1 MTDPAHNPKA
11 VPAALPPPSVPAP
24 LLRGGRGLVAAG
36 AALCAAALATA
47 AGRERFAAGWL
58 WGFALAWSIILGA
71 LFFVALHHAVHAV
84 WSVSTRRVA
93 EGLASAMPLAAL
105 AFLPLV
111 AFAAWPH
118 AFPLY
123 EWAGGLGGAHGHSPA
138 GPHGAADKGGYLTVA
153 FFAARGLACF
163 AVWIGF
169 ARLFVGRSLRQDDG
183 TGGEAATGGMRRAA
197 VAFLILFAGTV
208 TLASV
213 DWLMSLEPHWFSS
226 IFGVYVFS
234 GVALAGL
241 AAVTLTAAVLRRAGR
256 LGDAVRGDHLYSLGA
271 ILFAFTCFWA
281 YIAFSQYMLIWYGNV
296 PEEAAYFARRTGGAW
311 GAATLLLWAVRF
323 GIPFLV
329 LLPRR
334 AKTDARVLVPV
345 SLLVLA
351 GQALDLYW
359 MIMPARPA
367 GGLAMRWAE
376 GGPPLLLAGALGL
389 VLARFL
395 GRHAAVP
402 VGDPLLKACRQFH
415 LTH

>member
-1 MTDPAHNPKA
+1 MTDATHNPGA
-11 VPAALPPPSVPAP
+11 GPAALPPPSIPAP
-24 LLRGGRGLVAAG
+24 LVRGGRGLVAAG
-36 AALCAAALATA
+36 VVLCVAALVTA

-58 WGFALAWSIILGA
+58 WGFGLAWSVILGG
-71 LFFVALHHAVHAV
+71 LFFVALHHAAHAV

-93 EGLASAMPLAAL
+93 EGIASAMPLAAL
-105 AFLPLV
+105 AFLPVLV
-111 AFAAWPH
+111 FAAWPH

-123 EWAGGLGGAHGHSPA
+123 AWADAHGHAAGAHGPV
-138 GPHGAADKGGYLTVA
+138 DKDGYLTVA
-153 FFAARGLACF
+153 FFAARGAACF
-163 AVWIGF
+163 AVWVLF
-169 ARLFVGRSLRQDDG
+169 ARLFVGRSLRQDAGAGDG
-183 TGGEAATGGMRRAA
+183 AVTAGMRRAA

-208 TLASV
+208 TLAGV
-213 DWLMSLEPHWFSS
+213 DWFMSLEPHWFSS
-226 IFGVYVFS
+226 IYGVYVFG

-241 AAVTLTAAVLRRAGR
+241 AAVTVATVALRRAGR
-256 LGDAVRGDHLYSLGA
+256 LGDEVRGDHLYSLGA
-271 ILFAFTCFWA
+271 LLFAFTCFWG

-296 PEEAAYFARRTGGAW
+296 PEESVYFVRRGGFAW
-311 GAATLLLWAVRF
+311 TAATLLLWIVRF

-334 AKTDARVLVPV
+334 AKTDERVLVVV
-345 SLLVLA
+345 SFLVLA

-376 GGPPLLLAGALGL
+376 LGPPLLLAGALCL

-402 VGDPLLKACRQFH
+402 VGDPLREACRRFH
-415 LTH
+415 LN